1 MHSIQEKDQKKSIE
15 MAGQKLLTLLIS
27 IWTVQLQHEVV
38 GAFRP
43 SAFSSKTL
51 YSSILLAKKGGK
63 GGTAAKGFGKV
74 PESVMNAPKEVT
86 DDDEPTRNSVG
97 GLQSVGGPSAI
108 PTYNP
113 YPDIELDPNLSPE
126 ERTKQLLAQK
136 YGLRTLEEQQREAKL
151 LEKKQELIRKQAAW
165 KKAAEEDQIDLFST
179 LPAPLLVGID
189 RFLKIGLALT
199 TVAFIVAGLGITA
212 EAWQASSGN
221 ALPAEVDQFIV
232 NVVEPNFTTGLF
244 VLLGFS
250 TSLGLFAT
258 AQMGSASSVYSE
270 GKK

>member
-1 MHSIQEKDQKKSIE
+1 VIDYSIQARPKDSIK
-15 MAGQKLLTLLIS
+15 MTGQKLIVLLIS
-27 IWTVQLQHEVV
+27 FWSLLLQHEVV
-38 GAFRP
+38 GAFQP
-43 SAFSSKTL
+43 SAFASKTR
-51 YSSILLAKKGGK
+51 YSSILLAKKGAK
-63 GGTAAKGFGKV
+63 GGAAAKGFGKV
-74 PESVMNAPKEVT
+74 PEPVVDAPKAAS
-86 DDDEPTRNSVG
+86 DDEPTRNSG
-97 GLQSVGGPSAI
+97 RGLQSVGGPSVM

-151 LEKKQELIRKQAAW
+151 LEKKQEMMKKQAAW
-165 KKAAEEDQIDLFST
+165 KKAAEADEIDLFST

-189 RFLKIGLALT
+189 RFLKIGLAVT

-221 ALPAEVDQFIV
+221 ALPEEVDQFIV
-232 NVVEPNFTTGLF
+232 NVVEPNFTTGLL

-250 TSLGLFAT
+250 ISLGIFAT
-258 AQMGSASSVYSE
+258 AQLGSASSVYNE